1 MSKNT
6 KNTTPATSA
15 TPSVETKRSRAE
27 DRVGYV
33 GARISQRQLKRML
46 VGCTPEARVV
56 LKSVVLDNFKVRQD
70 RKGTMDWARDDEKRA
85 KAKAKTRDKA

>member
-6 KNTTPATSA
+6 KTPATAA
-15 TPSVETKRSRAE
+15 TTVETKRARAE

-46 VGCTPEARVV
+46 VGCTPEARIV
-56 LKSVVLDNFKVRQD
+56 LKSIVLDNFKVRQD
-70 RKGTMDWARDDEKRA
+70 LKGTMDWARDDDKRA
-85 KAKAKTRDKA
+85 KAKAKTKTKTKE